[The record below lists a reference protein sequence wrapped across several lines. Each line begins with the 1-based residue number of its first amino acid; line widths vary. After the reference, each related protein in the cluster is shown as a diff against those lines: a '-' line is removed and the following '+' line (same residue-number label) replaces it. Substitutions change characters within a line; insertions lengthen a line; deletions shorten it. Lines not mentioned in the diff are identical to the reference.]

1 MKVFNR
7 FCFKIPLDQRWQ
19 NEKYLDVI
27 KNFDSGG
34 FTVCCYGDKIKVSE
48 KAINLITQRELKDT
62 LMKSAADIVVC
73 IVELVY
79 EGKHITVKKEMEIHA
94 PQIVYHY
101 AETKLEDIALH
112 RVMSAVQYIGHIAQ
126 SLRSSFPELSDIKVM
141 AEDAFKKHLS
151 QKDISEIAYNIKLMD
166 GKKEIGNVYSGK
178 MIYYNGMKIREI
190 RTQLIEECSKTIINQ
205 IGSTV
210 AENLLNHIISN
221 LDTKELQKDFSVTVD
236 PLETMRK
243 IFKAFAVG
251 LTVFLTFIF
260 GPILSITSAGSLLYY
275 VFYPVDLNDPKWR
288 DECVHDIIASLEK
301 KRKKIISET
310 VSSVQNKFELMSKE
324 LETIAKETNFPSI
337 TYYNE
342 ALFKEH
348 KRLKDICFSEMHNEN
363 LRQNVKKIIIGKRNG
378 ALQANMYV
386 KKDKELFVEKPELI
400 NLQQIGQ
407 STNEDRCIQK
417 FIIEK
422 RPRIEPQIRD
432 KIKEVISKES
442 QRLFRVHSNL
452 SIIGPSPVKSSNDG
466 KTIEVCPCIVF
477 YCIGKDFIPIG
488 EPLFPKTLG
497 GIGIDVRE
505 GFFTPF
511 ICDRCSVG
519 QYRTLSS
526 GSHGFRASKTGN
538 PSVHGFITAAHVVV
552 NKDVLCRDIGFQKQ
566 HVKNTNLIV
575 VAPSDLD
582 SHFPEDQRI
591 YGNMFAPIFSIDD
604 DYLYSD
610 VVKCGRTTSLTTGLI
625 MNDGM
630 ECKYEDSLNNFFVI
644 LQNQYQIISNHDRT
658 SFFKPGDSGSG
669 VYIVQDGNYH
679 PIGIA
684 IASQNED
691 GEVCFVTPLKYILE
705 SLDLE
710 MYPASMETES

>member
-1 MKVFNR
+1 MYRVYR

-19 NEKYLDVI
+19 NEVDSSLKDLLKPFEVEKYLDVI

-34 FTVCCYGDKIKVSE
+34 FTVCCYGDKIKASE

-526 GSHGFRASKTGN
+526 GSHGFRA
-538 PSVHGFITAAHVVV
+538 
-552 NKDVLCRDIGFQKQ
+552 R
-566 HVKNTNLIV
+566 
-575 VAPSDLD
+575 
-582 SHFPEDQRI
+582 
-591 YGNMFAPIFSIDD
+591 NMFAPIFSIDD

-630 ECKYEDSLNNFFVI
+630 ECKYDDSLNNFFVI